1 MEMLIVYFG
10 EKVVVVVP
18 REVRKVGRCRP
29 FITIS
34 FVFLEQERET
44 VTGIKH
50 LGKWDTKMRQNERGI
65 CKIDISGRHLPST
78 C

>member
-1 MEMLIVYFG
+1 MEMLIYFG
-10 EKVVVVVP
+10 EKVVVVP
-18 REVRKVGRCRP
+18 REFRKVGRCRP

-34 FVFLEQERET
+34 FVFLGQERET

-50 LGKWDTKMRQNERGI
+50 LGKWDTKMRRQNERGI